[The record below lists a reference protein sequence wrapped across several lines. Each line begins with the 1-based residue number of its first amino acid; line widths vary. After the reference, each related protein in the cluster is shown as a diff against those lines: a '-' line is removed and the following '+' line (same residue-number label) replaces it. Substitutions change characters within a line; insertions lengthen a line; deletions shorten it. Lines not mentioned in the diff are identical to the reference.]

1 MKSSIRDAGS
11 DAAAEEIITLHQHQ
25 SRTRPLAIAAFAP
38 VALLPNEEVLMVS
51 PASSPSDTLV
61 GDRITQPRTQRQARH
76 QQSLVADIFLLPYV
90 VFLLLFGLLPGI
102 FALILSFS
110 SFENGTPDYFAA
122 GWHNFVLA
130 FTDFRFG
137 SALTNIFQFLI
148 ISVPLGIIG
157 VVVLALLLHART
169 GWFADV
175 MRTIYFLPG
184 AVAGPTS
191 VLIALFIF
199 DPQVSPFRFLL
210 SALGYQ
216 QLVDVIQPGH
226 LPLLFT
232 LLGFFAGAGGWIAIL
247 YGGLKGIPIEIMEAA
262 TIDGANAWQTALFI
276 KLPSIRQYVIYL
288 FIITLAGN
296 IQLFTEPQLIGAS
309 FSYVGI
315 STISQTWSPNQLG
328 YFFAFTDGN
337 FGAAAAISLL
347 MVAVGLLG
355 ALLVIRLTGF
365 FRTDVSAD

>member
-1 MKSSIRDAGS
+1 MWLFP
-11 DAAAEEIITLHQHQ
+11 LHEHQ
-25 SRTRPLAIAAFAP
+25 SLAYFYI
-38 VALLPNEEVLMVS
+38 VALTVVVPNEEVLMGLRV
-51 PASSPSDTLV
+51 ASLRTTPV
-61 GDRITQPRTQRQARH
+61 GDRAAQPRTQQHARRL
-76 QQSLVADIFLLPYV
+76 QSLTSDLFLLPYV

-137 SALTNIFQFLI
+137 SALTNIFQFLV

-191 VLIALFIF
+191 VLIALFVF

-216 QLVDVIQPGH
+216 QLVDVIQPSH

-247 YGGLKGIPIEIMEAA
+247 YGGLKGVPLEMIEAA
-262 TIDGANAWQTALFI
+262 TIDGANAWQMALFI
-276 KLPSIRQYVIYL
+276 KLPSIRRYVIYL
-288 FIITLAGN
+288 FIITFAGN

-347 MVAVGLLG
+347 MVAVGIFG